1 MRKTPVIRRAQRGRS
16 RGLSLVELLVASA
29 IGIIASLA
37 IFQVFAV
44 FEGQKRTTTSGGE
57 AQTSG
62 ALALYTIER
71 DVRQGGYGFNTPDL
85 VGCAL
90 QGWEERDQQDQPTGT
105 ALAPILV
112 PAFYPLAPT
121 LVPAFITQGVAGA
134 TDTIAV
140 AYGNGDA
147 LPAPLSI
154 LVGSLGTTDDFVK
167 IVYANFGYQPG
178 EHVVIAESG
187 KPCTLAQISQT
198 PATNGDNTRLDLQ
211 AGTYVNPYT
220 GATLPTRYNNP
231 AGLGTAYTSNGKV
244 YNVGPTPTIKV
255 FSVQNAQLM
264 SRALGTAAATP
275 IFDNIVQLQAQYGK
289 DDGVNNGTVVHAT
302 YTAGDGIIDNFDE
315 VQPAQWAQ
323 VLAVRLAVVARSN
336 LQERPDPDG
345 VCRTTTVAPNW
356 AGGAITV
363 ADAPAAPWQCFR
375 YKVFQTVIPL
385 RNMIWR
391 PY

>member
-1 MRKTPVIRRAQRGRS
+1 MRKTPDITALQRGRS

-62 ALALYTIER
+62 TLALYTIER

-85 VGCAL
+85 VGCTL
-90 QGWEERDQQDQPTGT
+90 QGWDQQAGSALTPST
-105 ALAPILV
+105 LAPAL
-112 PAFYPLAPT
+112 
-121 LVPAFITQGVAGA
+121 ITSGVAGA
-134 TDTIAV
+134 PDTIAV

-147 LPAPLSI
+147 LPAPVNVLI
-154 LVGSLGTTDDFVK
+154 GSLGVADDFIKTVNAL
-167 IVYANFGYQPG
+167 YGFQPG
-178 EHVVIAESG
+178 EHVVLAEAG
-187 KPCTLAQISQT
+187 KPCTLAQVNQIP
-198 PATNGDNTRLDLQ
+198 PATGDNTKLNLQ
-211 AGTYVNPYT
+211 AGTYVSPYT
-220 GATLPTRYNNP
+220 GATLNTRYNNP
-231 AGLGTAYTSNGKV
+231 AGLGTAYTTNGKV

-264 SRALGTAAATP
+264 SQALGTAAATP

-289 DDGVNNGTVVHAT
+289 DTTGDGVVDAYNETM
-302 YTAGDGIIDNFDE
+302 
-315 VQPAQWAQ
+315 PANSAEWAA
-323 VLAVRLAVVARSN
+323 VLAIRIAVVARSGLYEKEEVSPATIRLWEDSVN
-336 LQERPDPDG
+336 PP
-345 VCRTTTVAPNW
+345 TTTGPVW
-356 AGGAITV
+356 TLT
-363 ADAPAAPWQCFR
+363 ADERHYR
-375 YKVFQTVIPL
+375 YKVFQTVVPL

>member
-1 MRKTPVIRRAQRGRS
+1 MRKIPNITALQRGRS
-16 RGLSLVELLVASA
+16 RGFSLVELLVASA

-62 ALALYTIER
+62 TLALFTIER

-90 QGWEERDQQDQPTGT
+90 QGWDQQAGS
-105 ALAPILV
+105 ALAASSLV
-112 PAFYPLAPT
+112 PAS
-121 LVPAFITQGVAGA
+121 ITQGAGSTPGVAGA
-134 TDTIAV
+134 PDAITL

-147 LPAPLSI
+147 LPAPVSI
-154 LVGSLGTTDDFVK
+154 LIGSLGVTDDFIKTVNAL
-167 IVYANFGYQPG
+167 YGFQPG
-178 EHVVIAESG
+178 EHVVIAEAG
-187 KPCTLAQISQT
+187 KPCTLAQVNQIP
-198 PATNGDNTRLDLQ
+198 PATGDNTKLNLQ
-211 AGTYVNPYT
+211 AGSYVSPYT

-231 AGLGTAYTSNGKV
+231 AGLGTAYTTNGKV
-244 YNVGPTPTIKV
+244 YDIGPAPTIKV

-264 SRALGTAAATP
+264 SQAFGAAAATP
-275 IFDNIVQLQAQYGK
+275 MFDNIVQLQAQYGK
-289 DDGVNNGTVVHAT
+289 DTNNDGAVDV
-302 YTAGDGIIDNFDE
+302 FDE
-315 VQPAQWAQ
+315 TTPASTAEWAA
-323 VLAVRLAVVARSN
+323 VLAIRIAVVARSGLYEKDQVSPPTIRLWEDSAN
-336 LQERPDPDG
+336 PP
-345 VCRTTTVAPNW
+345 TTTGPVW
-356 AGGAITV
+356 TLT
-363 ADAPAAPWQCFR
+363 ADERHYR